1 MKVENEKKRSKVEP
15 MFDFSIRK
23 FLKKISAKCVM
34 SLGADNEVFRYFRW
48 NYLTALIFCILF
60 HQGKSMNSLCFAK
73 RPCFNENQS
82 LMSFSVKVP

>member
-23 FLKKISAKCVM
+23 FLQKISAKCVM
-34 SLGADNEVFRYFRW
+34 SLGADNEVFRYFQL

-60 HQGKSMNSLCFAK
+60 HQGKSIVFYFLL
-73 RPCFNENQS
+73 FNCS
-82 LMSFSVKVP
+82 SIRLVTS